1 MVISLFSLSPSPLLL
16 GAGPGRGRI
25 RVKRHI
31 ICGRYKNKASAFQVG
46 DVQLLALLLAFLW
59 GHQKSSCWGP
69 WPAALSDWLAHWFLE
84 MGTLLSTNSQFA
96 SWKKKRTFI
105 SPQVFSL
112 WGDSQLPLL
121 LQKRCADCSQT
132 SALFPLRLG
141 KGSFSQFL
149 AFGLSRHD
157 SSITA
162 FFIKLPHWFPWIPFS
177 FDLGEVA
184 VEI

>member
-16 GAGPGRGRI
+16 GAGSGRGRI

-96 SWKKKRTFI
+96 SWKKKKNLHITPGF
-105 SPQVFSL
+105 
-112 WGDSQLPLL
+112 
-121 LQKRCADCSQT
+121 
-132 SALFPLRLG
+132 FPLR
-141 KGSFSQFL
+141 
-149 AFGLSRHD
+149 GLTVTLD
-157 SSITA
+157 SPAATCRLLSNQRP
-162 FFIKLPHWFPWIPFS
+162 LPSAAGQGQLQPVSCLWTFQAWFKYYCLFH
-177 FDLGEVA
+177 
-184 VEI
+184 

>member
-96 SWKKKRTFI
+96 SWKKKKKPSYHPRFFPSEGTHSYPCFSSSDVQI
-105 SPQVFSL
+105 ALKPAPSSLCGWAGAASASFLPLDFPGMIQVLLPFSL
-112 WGDSQLPLL
+112 SSPI
-121 LQKRCADCSQT
+121 
-132 SALFPLRLG
+132 
-141 KGSFSQFL
+141 GSLESPSHL
-149 AFGLSRHD
+149 
-157 SSITA
+157 T
-162 FFIKLPHWFPWIPFS
+162 
-177 FDLGEVA
+177 
-184 VEI
+184 